1 MAKNTY
7 DIFKNMGDETQ
18 AQFLSAADFYEG
30 EYSEQ
35 DVREFFGNPKN
46 FVVFARGLSTYL
58 KGSESNYEELKQLN
72 LEAGTGISEKT
83 LKNWLGGKNNP
94 QGSANARNNMYK
106 LCFML
111 KMNYDETAKF
121 FSRVYLAKPFNFRD
135 ISECVYAFCLRKG
148 LSFQKAMEMLEA
160 IEIGARQQEPNA
172 FKSTADL
179 RMDITSFQTEE
190 ELVSYLTKNYSS
202 FQINSQ
208 TARGIIDHLTEL
220 CKECILE
227 EKDRYGTVVNDL
239 KGKII
244 SADDILSVILDNQVT
259 QAAERPVNKRTIK
272 QDSYFTE
279 VAKLNFPKKQ
289 EYIKILNDQG
299 AQSLEA
305 IRKLMILLHF
315 YVFWCKC
322 TGCSAKESF
331 KEYIVD
337 ANLYLNNAGYG
348 DLYFRNPYDGLFIYA
363 AVSHNP
369 LDSFR
374 DLFCTMF
381 PTEE

>member
-1 MAKNTY
+1 MSKNT
-7 DIFKNMGDETQ
+7 FTSFNSMGDETQ
-18 AQFLSAADFYEG
+18 VQFLNASDFYE
-30 EYSEQ
+30 EECFEQ
-35 DVREFFGNPKN
+35 DIRAFFGNPEN
-46 FVVFARGLSTYL
+46 FSVFSKGLVAYL
-58 KGSESNYEELKQLN
+58 DDSSSPYDQLKALN
-72 LEAGTGISEKT
+72 REAGTGISEKT
-83 LKNWLGGKNNP
+83 LKNWLDGKNNP

-106 LCFML
+106 ICFML
-111 KMNYDETAKF
+111 KMNYEETAKF
-121 FSRVYLAKPFNFRD
+121 FTRVYLAKPFNFRD

-172 FKSTADL
+172 FKSTSDL

-208 TARGIIDHLTEL
+208 TAREIIDHLTEL

-305 IRKLMILLHF
+305 IRKLMILLQF

-322 TGCSAKESF
+322 TDCSAKESF
-331 KEYIVD
+331 EEYIYD
-337 ANLYLNNAGYG
+337 ANFYLNKARYG

>member
-1 MAKNTY
+1 MSKNT
-7 DIFKNMGDETQ
+7 FTSFNSMGDETQ
-18 AQFLSAADFYEG
+18 VQFLNASDFYE
-30 EYSEQ
+30 EECFEQ
-35 DVREFFGNPKN
+35 DIRAFFGNPEN
-46 FVVFARGLSTYL
+46 FSVFSKGLVAYL
-58 KGSESNYEELKQLN
+58 DDSSSPYDQLKELN
-72 LEAGTGISEKT
+72 REAGTGISEKT
-83 LKNWLGGKNNP
+83 LKNWLDGKNNP

-106 LCFML
+106 ICFML
-111 KMNYDETAKF
+111 KMNYEETAKF
-121 FSRVYLAKPFNFRD
+121 FTRVYLAKPFNFRD

-172 FKSTADL
+172 FKSTSDL

-208 TARGIIDHLTEL
+208 TAREIIDHLTEL

-305 IRKLMILLHF
+305 IRKLMILLQF

-322 TGCSAKESF
+322 TDCSAKESF
-331 KEYIVD
+331 EEYIYD
-337 ANLYLNNAGYG
+337 ANFYLNKAGYG